1 MTSFVYLKYMHKTVQ
16 SIFHTGSDG
25 LVVEVEC
32 TTSQSLPAVIIVGL
46 GNKSIDEAKERIRS
60 AFSRSGLVFPNKR
73 IVINLAPADI
83 PKNSTSF
90 DLAMA
95 VAILQADN
103 KLLRQPD
110 SSDAFIGELGL
121 DGKVR
126 AVRGIIGKLVSGRQL
141 GITRFFIPKANLPQ
155 AKLVPDISVVPLTTL
170 NDLLGYLNETTE
182 QEIYQTAA
190 NVQIGQKQP
199 KNTLDQ
205 IVGQDHAKRALEI
218 AAAGG
223 HNIFLTG
230 PPGTGKSM
238 LAKALP
244 ELLPPM
250 STEEVLSATHLHSLA
265 NMHFAE
271 LITTRP
277 FRSPHHSAS
286 LISIVG
292 GGQPIRPGEISLSH
306 NGVLLLDEMPEFAK
320 SVLESLRQPLED
332 RTITITRASDTVC
345 FPASFILAA
354 TANPCPCGYYGSEKP
369 CICTPSQIQRYGQR
383 ISGPIL
389 DRIDLH
395 ITIDAVDHGQLIR
408 KIEKNVQTQT
418 ERNRRICLARIQQ
431 FKRFGDLQRLNAT
444 LSNNEIKAYA
454 HLSTEAEQLL
464 NTAAQRL
471 KISARTYMRT
481 IKVARTIAD
490 LDKSTAISLPHMT
503 EALQYR
509 SQSKTGV

>member
-1 MTSFVYLKYMHKTVQ
+1 MQKAIQ

-60 AFSRSGLVFPNKR
+60 AFSRSGLTFPNKR

-103 KLLRQPD
+103 KLTKQPG
-110 SSDAFIGELGL
+110 SNDAFIGELGL

-141 GITRFFIPKANLPQ
+141 GISRFFIPHANLPQ
-155 AKLVPDISVVPLTTL
+155 AKLVPDISVVPLSTL
-170 NDLLGYLNETTE
+170 NDLLAYLRGETE
-182 QEIYQTAA
+182 QEIYQTDA
-190 NVQIGQKQP
+190 NVRIDK
-199 KNTLDQ
+199 KLSANTLDQ

-250 STEEVLSATHLHSLA
+250 STDEVLSVTHLHSLA

-271 LITTRP
+271 LITERP

-306 NGVLLLDEMPEFAK
+306 NGVLLLDEMPEFTK
-320 SVLESLRQPLED
+320 SALESLRQPLED

-345 FPASFILAA
+345 FPASFMLVA

-369 CICTPSQIQRYGQR
+369 CICTPAQIQRYSQR

-395 ITIDAVDHGQLIR
+395 VSVDAIEHEQLLG
-408 KIEKNVQTQT
+408 KVT
-418 ERNRRICLARIQQ
+418 ERNTQSERSKRIYLARVQQ
-431 FKRFGDLQRLNAT
+431 FKRFGDLQRLNAG
-444 LSNNEIKAYA
+444 LSNNEIKSLAA
-454 HLSTEAEQLL
+454 LTSEAEQLL
-464 NTAAQRL
+464 NTAAHRL
-471 KISARTYMRT
+471 KISARSYMRV

-490 LDKSTAISLPHMT
+490 LDKSSTILLPHMT

-509 SQSKTGV
+509 SQPKGTV

>member
-1 MTSFVYLKYMHKTVQ
+1 MQKTIQ

-60 AFSRSGLVFPNKR
+60 AFSRSGLTFPNKR

-95 VAILQADN
+95 VAILQADK
-103 KLLRQPD
+103 KLSKAPD

-141 GITRFFIPKANLPQ
+141 GITRFFIPQANLPQ
-155 AKLVPDISVVPLTTL
+155 AKLVPDISVVPLSTL
-170 NDLLGYLNETTE
+170 NDLLAYLNGVTE
-182 QEIYQTAA
+182 QEIYQTPS
-190 NVQIGQKQP
+190 NVRIDQKRP
-199 KNTLDQ
+199 MNTLDQ

-244 ELLPPM
+244 ELLPSM
-250 STEEVLSATHLHSLA
+250 STDEVLSVTHLHSLA
-265 NMHFAE
+265 NIHFAE
-271 LITTRP
+271 LITERP

-306 NGVLLLDEMPEFAK
+306 NGVLLLDEMPEFTK

-345 FPASFILAA
+345 FPASFILVA
-354 TANPCPCGYYGSEKP
+354 TANPCPCGYYGSERP
-369 CICTPSQIQRYGQR
+369 CICTPSQIHRYSQR

-395 ITIDAVDHGQLIR
+395 VTVDTVDHEQLLR
-408 KIEKNVQTQT
+408 KTEIKRTLT
-418 ERNRRICLARIQQ
+418 ERNKRICFARIQQ
-431 FKRFGDLQRLNAT
+431 FKRFGDLQRLNAG
-444 LSNNEIKAYA
+444 LSNNEIKNCG
-454 HLSTEAEQLL
+454 HLSAEAEQLL
-464 NTAAQRL
+464 NTAAHRL
-471 KISARTYMRT
+471 KISARSYMRT

-490 LDKSTAISLPHMT
+490 LDKSTAILLPHMT

-509 SQSKTGV
+509 SQSKSSV